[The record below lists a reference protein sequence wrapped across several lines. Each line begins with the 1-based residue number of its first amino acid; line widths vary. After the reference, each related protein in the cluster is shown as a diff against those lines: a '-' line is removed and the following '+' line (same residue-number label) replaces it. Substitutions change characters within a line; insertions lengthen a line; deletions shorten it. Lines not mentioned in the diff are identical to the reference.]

1 MSDVLYARQSGGLVQ
16 LLPRRR
22 LTVSRFVQLP
32 FYGKGSHCSVF
43 MSRPSKGAVKY
54 LNLNMNTPQI
64 SLFQSVGRW
73 LEPSCPPPQ
82 HRDSNRSLCIL
93 ADQARA
99 STPFL
104 RTAHNCRAD
113 KRQDRTRP
121 DDIERATRPLPI
133 SGAHTAVFEK
143 RARHLSMTRPSPSR
157 PPAKE
162 NAAPEHARNRV
173 FALPQGNGIRTC
185 PERR

>member
-1 MSDVLYARQSGGLVQ
+1 M
-16 LLPRRR
+16 
-22 LTVSRFVQLP
+22 SRFYVP
-32 FYGKGSHCSVF
+32 A
-43 MSRPSKGAVKY
+43 SRPMTIIDLEWRDVAGLS
-54 LNLNMNTPQI
+54 I
-64 SLFQSVGRW
+64 SRSLARTQ
-73 LEPSCPPPQ
+73 LPPQ

-143 RARHLSMTRPSPSR
+143 RARHLPMTRPAPSR

-185 PERR
+185 PGYRRRSADRDRPSPPAYRC